1 MSNDA
6 TRVRMFRQRAS
17 EIRKIAK
24 DIGDASCRAS
34 LIQMAEYYERL
45 AAALE
50 AKRKGAPAG
59 PKRH

>member
-1 MSNDA
+1 VSNEA
-6 TRVRMFRQRAS
+6 AKVRMFRQRAQ

-34 LIQMAEYYERL
+34 LVEMAVYYEKL

-50 AKRKGAPAG
+50 AKGKSDQTT

>member
-1 MSNDA
+1 
-6 TRVRMFRQRAS
+6 MFRQRAL

-24 DIGDASCRAS
+24 DIGDATRRAS
-34 LIQMAEYYERL
+34 LVEMAEYYERL

-50 AKRKGAPAG
+50 AKRNNPAT

>member
-1 MSNDA
+1 
-6 TRVRMFRQRAS
+6 MFRQRAQ

-34 LIQMAEYYERL
+34 LVEMAVYYEKL

-50 AKRKGAPAG
+50 AKGKSDQTT

>member
-1 MSNDA
+1 MGNDA
-6 TRVRMFRQRAS
+6 AKVRMFRQRAS
-17 EIRKIAK
+17 EIRKIAN

-34 LIQMAEYYERL
+34 LVQMAEYYERL

-50 AKRKGAPAG
+50 AKRKGAPPS

>member
-1 MSNDA
+1 MGSDA
-6 TRVRMFRQRAS
+6 TKVRMFRNRAQ

-34 LIQMAEYYERL
+34 LVQMAEYYERL

-50 AKRKGAPAG
+50 AKRKSSPPQ

>member
-1 MSNDA
+1 
-6 TRVRMFRQRAS
+6 MFRQRAQ

-34 LIQMAEYYERL
+34 LVEMAEYYEKL
-45 AAALE
+45 AAGLE
-50 AKRKGAPAG
+50 AKRKSDQPT

>member
-1 MSNDA
+1 
-6 TRVRMFRQRAS
+6 MFRNRAQ

-34 LIQMAEYYERL
+34 LVQMAEYYERL
-45 AAALE
+45 AGALE
-50 AKRKGAPAG
+50 AKRKGDA